1 MMATIDMNVVNFW
14 RSSASFTS
22 VFSFEKTDF
31 SKEEEEG
38 ISSKQLAYREKGR
51 PRPSSQR

>member
-1 MMATIDMNVVNFW
+1 MMVTIDMNAVNFC

-31 SKEEEEG
+31 SKEEG
-38 ISSKQLAYREKGR
+38 ISSKQPTYPEKGR

>member
-31 SKEEEEG
+31 SKEEEG
-38 ISSKQLAYREKGR
+38 ISSKQPTYPEKGR